1 MKRRHLFLFIML
13 FKLAACAR
21 SAPPTPAAMPSA
33 TPTPA
38 APPTTTPGTLTVD
51 PASSLGPISPYLFG
65 TNYGPMH
72 AVTLDVM
79 PLVEEVGFT
88 TLRFPGGAWTDSTD
102 VKPFQID
109 QFIDFSQQL
118 GATPHISV
126 RLLGGSPETAAALV
140 RYTNIEK
147 QYGVTYWSIGNEPSI
162 YTQLGQADYDYTT
175 ENLNRDW
182 RPIAEAMKAV
192 DPTIQI
198 LGPDIHQWAA
208 TGSATPKDSAG
219 RDWMAEFLKT
229 NGDLIDIVAVH
240 RYPLYSPSNPVT
252 VANLRENTRQWV
264 QEVEHLRRVIREI
277 LGHELPIAITEL
289 NSDPS
294 PAMLQEAS
302 PDSFYNAIWYA
313 DVLGQLMNADV
324 FMVNQWVLSQRST
337 GLGLFQGSTAR
348 PTFYVF
354 PLYKNFGSEQL
365 YATSGVEDVDIF
377 AARRDDGA
385 LTLMVINLSDEEQQI
400 PLQVTGVELIE
411 AEVWLLDKA
420 HNAENLGLQPFTAA
434 GLLTLPPQSATL
446 YVIKSSSI
454 WRLHPHLAVFDL
466 HRIMGNGPGS
476 RQRQHRPRANI
487 KTGAMTRALN

>member
-1 MKRRHLFLFIML
+1 MKQKTLLILLLFI
-13 FKLAACAR
+13 LAAACNQT
-21 SAPPTPAAMPSA
+21 PTAVPTTTAVPTA
-33 TPTPA
+33 TPA

-51 PASSLGPISPYLFG
+51 PAFSLGPISPYLFG

-72 AVTLDVM
+72 AVTLEVM
-79 PLVEEVGFT
+79 PLVEEAGFT

-109 QFIDFSQQL
+109 QFMDFSQQV

-162 YTQLGQADYDYTT
+162 YTQLGQAAYDYTT

-192 DPTIQI
+192 DPTIQL

-208 TGSATPKDSAG
+208 TESATPKDSAG

-252 VANLRENTRQWV
+252 VADLRQNTRQWV
-264 QEVEHLRRVIREI
+264 QEVEHLRSVMREI

-313 DVLGQLMNADV
+313 DVLGQLMNANV
-324 FMVNQWVLSQRST
+324 LMVNQWVLSQRST
-337 GLGLFQGSTAR
+337 GLGLFQGSTVR

-365 YATSGVEDVDIF
+365 FATSGVEDVDIF

-385 LTLMVINLSDEEQQI
+385 LTVMVINLSDAEQQI
-400 PLQVTGVELIE
+400 PLQVTGMELVE
-411 AEVWLLDKA
+411 AEVWRLDKT
-420 HNAENLGLQPFTAA
+420 HNAENLGVQPFTAV

-446 YVIKSSSI
+446 YVIK
-454 WRLHPHLAVFDL
+454 
-466 HRIMGNGPGS
+466 
-476 RQRQHRPRANI
+476 
-487 KTGAMTRALN
+487 

>member
-1 MKRRHLFLFIML
+1 MKQKTLLILLLFI
-13 FKLAACAR
+13 LAAACNQT
-21 SAPPTPAAMPSA
+21 PTPAPTTTAVSTA
-33 TPTPA
+33 TPA

-51 PASSLGPISPYLFG
+51 PAFSLGPISPYLFG

-79 PLVEEVGFT
+79 PLVEEAGFT

-109 QFIDFSQQL
+109 QFIDFSQQV

-147 QYGVTYWSIGNEPSI
+147 QYGITYWSIGNEPSI
-162 YTQLGQADYDYTT
+162 YTQLGQAAYDYTT

-192 DPTIQI
+192 DPTIQLI
-198 LGPDIHQWAA
+198 GPDIHQWAA
-208 TGSATPKDSAG
+208 SESATPKDSAG

-252 VANLRENTRQWV
+252 VADLRQNTRQWV
-264 QEVEHLRRVIREI
+264 QEVEHLRNVMREI

-324 FMVNQWVLSQRST
+324 LMANQWVLSQRST
-337 GLGLFQGSTAR
+337 GLGLFQGSTVR

-385 LTLMVINLSDEEQQI
+385 LTVMVINLSDAEKQI
-400 PLQVTGVELIE
+400 PLQVTGMELVE
-411 AEVWLLDKA
+411 AEVWRLDKT
-420 HNAENLGLQPFTAA
+420 HNAENLGVQPFTAV

-446 YVIKSSSI
+446 YVIK
-454 WRLHPHLAVFDL
+454 
-466 HRIMGNGPGS
+466 
-476 RQRQHRPRANI
+476 
-487 KTGAMTRALN
+487 